1 MVFVMISKTG
11 KTVVVESNTKMN
23 AKYYCNVL
31 LKNMI
36 SEMNSLEKRNE
47 YLFMQDWDRANTFH
61 LLKFRENAGRMCCCY
76 LFIATFSKSCLYS

>member
-23 AKYYCNVL
+23 AKYYCNVM

-47 YLFMQDWDRANTFH
+47 YLFMQDWDRAHTFH

>member
-23 AKYYCNVL
+23 AKYYCNVM

-47 YLFMQDWDRANTFH
+47 YLFMQDWDRAHTFH

-76 LFIATFSKSCLYS
+76 LFIATVSKSCLYS

>member
-31 LKNMI
+31 LKKMI
-36 SEMNSLEKRNE
+36 SEINSLEKRNE
-47 YLFMQDWDRANTFH
+47 YLFMQD
-61 LLKFRENAGRMCCCY
+61 
-76 LFIATFSKSCLYS
+76 

>member
-1 MVFVMISKTG
+1 MISKTG

-36 SEMNSLEKRNE
+36 EMNSLEKRNE
-47 YLFMQDWDRANTFH
+47 YLFMQD
-61 LLKFRENAGRMCCCY
+61 
-76 LFIATFSKSCLYS
+76 